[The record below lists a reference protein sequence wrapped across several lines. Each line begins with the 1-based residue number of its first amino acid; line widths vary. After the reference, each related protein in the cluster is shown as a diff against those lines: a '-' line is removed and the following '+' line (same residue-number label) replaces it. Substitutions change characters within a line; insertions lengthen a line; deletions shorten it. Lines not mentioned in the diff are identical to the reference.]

1 VKLGGNYLVY
11 KNISKIEES
20 KNINLFSTSKTE
32 EKNQK
37 WIIVGFDPGLTVG
50 IGILDLSGNVIS
62 TKSFKEISKAEIIK
76 HIISYGKAVLIS
88 TDVYPPPKMVKKLA
102 SALNS
107 KIYSPGKTFTVSS
120 KTELV
125 DSYLNEISSL
135 KFPDNAHERDAL
147 AAAIKT
153 YRHYQKKLDQ
163 IERRTEKLGLS
174 PYDVDEIKNMVI
186 RDSPITKAI
195 DDILKIPADLET
207 QIVEIENNMDSI
219 DEEKLK
225 RTEEAVRKL
234 KQKIKSQQNQIKY
247 LNRKNKRM
255 KKEVNKYKDKNKIL
269 ENKIEKLHYEYSKD
283 ILSKKEVASK
293 LSIIKDLQDKYNHER
308 KLRKE
313 LEENMRSIKS
323 IRVQELSKKAVP
335 VKIIESFT
343 KEGIKAAR
351 DYWKIKKG
359 DVVLLSS
366 SEGGGSHTASL
377 LIKTGISAVII
388 MDKMSHPAEEEFER
402 NDIPVLDADEINMKM
417 IGEFAMID
425 KCILTEEI
433 KNWKVKTNEKR
444 KKEDKKRLL
453 EVIEEYRVQ
462 RRRLSKSKILKAEK
476 TF

>member
-1 VKLGGNYLVY
+1 MKLGGNYLVY
-11 KNISKIEES
+11 KNIGKIEEA
-20 KNINLFSTSKTE
+20 KNMDLFSTSKTE
-32 EKNQK
+32 ERNQK

-50 IGILDLSGNVIS
+50 IAILDLSGNVIS

-76 HIISYGKAVLIS
+76 HIISYGKAVLIA

-107 KIYSPGKTFTVSS
+107 KIYSPGKIFTVSS

-153 YRHYQKKLDQ
+153 YRHYQKKLNQ

-174 PYDVDEIKNMVI
+174 PYEVDEIKNMVI

-195 DDILKIPADLET
+195 DDIIKPADLET
-207 QIVEIENNMDSI
+207 QIVEIENNVDSI
-219 DEEKLK
+219 DGEKLE
-225 RTEEAVRKL
+225 RTEEAIRKL
-234 KQKIKSQQNQIKY
+234 KQKMKSQQNQIKY
-247 LNRKNKRM
+247 LNRKNKRL
-255 KKEVNKYKDKNKIL
+255 KKEVNKHKDKNKVL
-269 ENKIEKLHYEYSKD
+269 ESKIEKLHYEYSKD
-283 ILSKKEVASK
+283 ILRKKEIASK
-293 LSIIKDLQDKYNHER
+293 LSIIKGLQEKYNHER
-308 KLRKE
+308 KLREE

-343 KEGIKAAR
+343 KEGIKAAC

-402 NDIPVLDADEINMKM
+402 NDIPVLDADKINMKM
-417 IGEFAMID
+417 IDEFAVID
-425 KCILTEEI
+425 IGILKEEI
-433 KNWKVKTNEKR
+433 ENWKVKSREKQ
-444 KKEDKKRLL
+444 KKEEEKRLL
-453 EVIEEYRVQ
+453 EVIDEYRAQ
-462 RRRLSKSKILKAEK
+462 RRRL
-476 TF
+476 

>member
-11 KNISKIEES
+11 KNIGKIEEA
-20 KNINLFSTSKTE
+20 KNMDLFSTSKTE
-32 EKNQK
+32 ERNQK

-50 IGILDLSGNVIS
+50 IAILDLSGKVIS

-76 HIISYGKAVLIS
+76 HIISYGKAVLIA

-107 KIYSPGKTFTVSS
+107 KIYSPGKIFTVSS

-153 YRHYQKKLDQ
+153 YRHYQKKLNQ

-174 PYDVDEIKNMVI
+174 SYEVDEIKNMVI
-186 RDSPITKAI
+186 RDRPITKAI
-195 DDILKIPADLET
+195 DDIIKPADLET
-207 QIVEIENNMDSI
+207 QIVEIENSMDSI
-219 DEEKLK
+219 DGEKLE
-225 RTEEAVRKL
+225 RTEEAIRKL

-247 LNRKNKRM
+247 LNRKNKRL
-255 KKEVNKYKDKNKIL
+255 KKEVNKHKDKNKVL
-269 ENKIEKLHYEYSKD
+269 ESKIEKLHYEYSKD
-283 ILSKKEVASK
+283 ILRKKEIASK
-293 LSIIKDLQDKYNHER
+293 LSIIKGLQEKYNHER
-308 KLRKE
+308 KLREE

-343 KEGIKAAR
+343 KEGIKAAC

-402 NDIPVLDADEINMKM
+402 NDIPVLDADKINMKM
-417 IGEFAMID
+417 IDEFAVID
-425 KCILTEEI
+425 IGILKEEI
-433 KNWKVKTNEKR
+433 ENWKVKSREKQ
-444 KKEDKKRLL
+444 KKEEEKRLL
-453 EVIEEYRVQ
+453 EVIDEYRAQ
-462 RRRLSKSKILKAEK
+462 RRRL
-476 TF
+476 